1 MKNYR
6 IVALTAGLNSPSSSR
21 LLSDRIAEATKK
33 SLEELGNN
41 VSVETFELRDYA
53 HDIVNNLLTGF
64 APPKLETMIN
74 SVVSADGLI
83 AVTPIFSTGYSGI
96 FKSFFDILEPDAL
109 QNMPVILGANAGTQR
124 HSLAIDYNIRP
135 LFNYLK
141 ALSAPTGVFAAS
153 SDWGADNDSALQL
166 QQRIDRAVIELTQ
179 MLINP
184 SAPKPDK
191 IAEIQDEFDP
201 NNFNGSRSFGH
212 MLGGLAG
219 E

>member
-6 IVALTAGLNSPSSSR
+6 IVSLTAGLNSPSSSR
-21 LLSDRIAEATKK
+21 LLSDRISESVK
-33 SLEELGNN
+33 SALAVHGE
-41 VSVETFELRDYA
+41 SVNIETFELRDYA

-64 APPKLETMIN
+64 APPKLESMIN
-74 SVVSADGLI
+74 SVVSADGLV

-109 QNMPVILGANAGTQR
+109 QQMPVILGANAGTQR
-124 HSLAIDYNIRP
+124 HSLAIDYNVRP

-153 SDWGADNDSALQL
+153 SDWGADNDSANELQK
-166 QQRIDRAVIELTQ
+166 RIDRAASELAQ
-179 MLINP
+179 MLMNP

-191 IAEIQDEFDP
+191 ALEIRDEFDP

-219 E
+219 D